1 METNTLQTTQPTA
14 ELLQK
19 ILDTEKKQLRCS
31 RIRLWMG
38 VGGIAIALIALVALL
53 IGMCFLKTQIETISA
68 TLTETAEKIDVV
80 AENLGEVDFA
90 ALDEA
95 YQTLAASASEMIE
108 TLSGSLDGL
117 QSVIE
122 NADIAMKNLA
132 DVDIKTLNESIQQFN
147 EVLAPLAKFFGV
159 FNR

>member
-1 METNTLQTTQPTA
+1 M
-14 ELLQK
+14 
-19 ILDTEKKQLRCS
+19 
-31 RIRLWMG
+31 
-38 VGGIAIALIALVALL
+38 
-53 IGMCFLKTQIETISA
+53 
-68 TLTETAEKIDVV
+68 
-80 AENLGEVDFA
+80 DFA